1 MRVITRYMKIPKI
14 WRICV
19 QQLKK
24 DYYYT
29 SLSIDYLKL
38 RKLCCDSLNNYKI
51 VQIKNYHSNFYRNR
65 TKIFIFKKYRL
76 REKKIFTDI
85 FARPAKIYAL

>member
-1 MRVITRYMKIPKI
+1 MLDTRCMKIPKI

-29 SLSIDYLKL
+29 PLSINYLKY
-38 RKLCCDSLNNYKI
+38 RKLCCDPLNNYKI
-51 VQIKNYHSNFYRNR
+51 VHIKNYHSNFYRNR
-65 TKIFIFKKYRL
+65 TKIIVFKKYSL
-76 REKKIFTDI
+76 REKNTFMEIFKGH
-85 FARPAKIYAL
+85 AKVYVI